1 MVSKAN
7 KSNHTKTTLRRRK
20 KTPVTKTASVIVSS
34 INKSIHT
41 CRRLIKIFSKLVRI
55 ATPTRKS
62 SVKKGYKI
70 LKKSPRDHSIAT
82 ARRSLFQDASTAPL
96 PPLISDNKKTVF
108 LDLDETLIHS
118 VPASGLI
125 RPRHYDFLVNPLLD
139 GERVTFYVTKR
150 PFVDEFLKFLHEK
163 GFEVVVFTAGIEE
176 YASLVLDTL
185 DRDGLI
191 SHRLYRDS
199 CTEVDGRFVKDL
211 SNLGRD
217 LKKGV
222 IVDDNPNSYSLQ
234 PENAIPI
241 GAFVD
246 DEKDDELKKLMSG
259 FFMKCDG
266 FEDLRDAVKDYV
278 EDDLNLKS
286 VKKLIEDEMFGDS
299 SKDYSSSG

>member
-1 MVSKAN
+1 MVSKAK
-7 KSNHTKTTLRRRK
+7 KSTHTSLRRRK
-20 KTPVTKTASVIVSS
+20 KTPITSSTKTASVVVSS

-70 LKKSPRDHSIAT
+70 LKQFPGDHSIAT
-82 ARRSLFQDASTAPL
+82 ARRSLFQDTVTASL
-96 PPLISDNKKTVF
+96 PPLIPDNKKTVF
-108 LDLDETLIHS
+108 LDVDETLIHS

-125 RPRHYDFLVNPLLD
+125 RPQHYDFIVNPLLD

-163 GFEVVVFTAGIEE
+163 GFEIVVFTAGIEE

-191 SHRLYRDS
+191 SYRLYRDS
-199 CTEVDGRFVKDL
+199 CTELDGRFVKDL

-241 GAFVD
+241 VAFVD
-246 DEKDDELKKLMSG
+246 DEKDDELKYIY
-259 FFMKCDG
+259 KC
-266 FEDLRDAVKDYV
+266 
-278 EDDLNLKS
+278 
-286 VKKLIEDEMFGDS
+286 
-299 SKDYSSSG
+299 